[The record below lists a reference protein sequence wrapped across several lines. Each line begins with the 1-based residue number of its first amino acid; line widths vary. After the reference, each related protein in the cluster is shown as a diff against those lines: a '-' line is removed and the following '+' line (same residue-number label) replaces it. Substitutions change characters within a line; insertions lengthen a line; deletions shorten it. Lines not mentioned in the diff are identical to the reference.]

1 MVLQFKSIENH
12 NVLTLDVIRKIVE
25 NPVSSMDSEY
35 DKIFNKISQL
45 SDNDREISRYVFM
58 WMTYALRPITLEE
71 VETAFTIDWK
81 TFGMKSSECSPIPEH
96 NFLPNCG
103 NLVILDK
110 KKIWECDSVLRF
122 IHASVKDYLLLKG
135 RQLQSSPGIELQ
147 MPNLF
152 VGELDGHNI
161 LAMTSLTYLRLIG
174 LCLLVMYSGIDWIDA
189 QNGASTSQTHSL
201 AKAVQ

>member
-12 NVLTLDVIRKIVE
+12 NVLSLDVIRKVVE

-58 WMTYALRPITLEE
+58 WMTYALQPITLEE

-96 NFLPNCG
+96 NFLSNCG
-103 NLVILDK
+103 NLVIFDK
-110 KKIWECDSVLRF
+110 KKTRERGSVLRF

-147 MPNLF
+147 MPNF

-161 LAMTSLTYLRLIG
+161 LAMTSLTYLGLIG
-174 LCLLVMYSGIDWIDA
+174 LCLLVKYLGIDWIDA
-189 QNGASTSQTHSL
+189 LDGASTSQTHSL